1 MRAPMLPMFPTRF
14 VHLEEARRRFGP
26 RVERMGALLGAGDPL
41 ADAAVE
47 CLSDRP
53 ADERER
59 WVDQALHGDPRSLPA
74 ELRSFRQTLS
84 ALPFWADF
92 ARARRGG
99 EVLLRTGFFGGIVL
113 GFRSLVAGYCS
124 PAGNKPLAFSGR
136 LRETAPRRLSETS
149 RFVSLVYQPGSFA
162 PGAPGWVAAARV
174 RLMHAQIRR
183 LLRQSPRWDASAWG
197 EPINQVDMAGTTL
210 LFSLA
215 LVDGLRMLGFRLEQ
229 QECEEVLHLWRI
241 GGWVLGV
248 DPELLCATEPEAR
261 VLWELLEATQELPDA
276 DSAAL
281 ATALLESPLH
291 EARSAEERARAER
304 FLPVAY
310 GIGRYLIGDRHADA
324 LGYPRT
330 PWRFAAPALRTF
342 ISGTGRL
349 VGRLPGVDRLALE
362 AGIRY
367 WRRTVEVGLAG
378 REARFELPGRVSHA

>member
-1 MRAPMLPMFPTRF
+1 MFPTRF
-14 VHLEEARRRFGP
+14 VHLEQARRRFGP
-26 RVERMGALLGAGDPL
+26 RVDRMGVLLGAADPL

-47 CLSDRP
+47 ALADRAP
-53 ADERER
+53 DERER
-59 WVDQALHGDPRSLPA
+59 LVDLALRGDLPSLPA
-74 ELRSFRQTLS
+74 ELRALRETLS
-84 ALPFWADF
+84 ALPFWADLV
-92 ARARRGG
+92 RARRGG
-99 EVLLRTGFFGGIVL
+99 QLLLKSGFFGGIVL

-136 LRETAPRRLSETS
+136 LREAAPRRLSETS
-149 RFVSLVYQPGSFA
+149 RFVSLVYQPGSFV

-183 LLRQSPRWDASAWG
+183 MLRGSPRWNAPAWG

-215 LVDGLRMLGFRLEQ
+215 LVDGLRMFGFRIERD
-229 QECEEVLHLWRI
+229 ECEDVLHLWRI
-241 GGWVLGV
+241 GGWILGV

-261 VLWELLEATQELPDA
+261 VLWELLESTQEPPDA

-281 ATALLESPLH
+281 AAALVEGPLH
-291 EARSAEERARAER
+291 EARTPEERARAER

-310 GIGRYLIGDRHADA
+310 GIARYLVGDRYADA

-330 PWRFAAPALRTF
+330 PWRFAAPALRTL

-367 WRRTVEVGLAG
+367 WNRAATTGLAG
-378 REARFELPGRVSHA
+378 AEARFELPSRMRHA

>member
-1 MRAPMLPMFPTRF
+1 MFPTRF
-14 VHLEEARRRFGP
+14 VHLDEARRRFGP
-26 RVERMGALLGAGDPL
+26 RVERMGALFSAGDPL
-41 ADAAVE
+41 ADRAVE
-47 CLSDRP
+47 ALADRTP
-53 ADERER
+53 EERER
-59 WVDQALHGDPRSLPA
+59 LVDQALRGDTSSLPA
-74 ELRSFRQTLS
+74 ELRAFRQALS
-84 ALPFWADF
+84 ALPFWADLE
-92 ARARRGG
+92 RARRGG

-136 LRETAPRRLSETS
+136 LREAAPRRLSETS

-183 LLRQSPRWDASAWG
+183 MLRASPRWNAAAWG

-215 LVDGLRMLGFRLEQ
+215 LVDGLRMLGFRIERDD
-229 QECEEVLHLWRI
+229 CEDVLHLWRI
-241 GGWVLGV
+241 GGWILGV

-261 VLWELLEATQELPDA
+261 VLWELLESTQEPPDA

-281 ATALLESPLH
+281 AAALVEGPLH
-291 EARSAEERARAER
+291 EARTAEERARAER

-310 GIGRYLIGDRHADA
+310 GIARHLVGDRYADA

-330 PWRFAAPALRTF
+330 AWRFAAPALRTL

-362 AGIRY
+362 AGMRY

-378 REARFELPGRVSHA
+378 REARFELPARMRHV

>member
-1 MRAPMLPMFPTRF
+1 MFPTRF
-14 VHLEEARRRFGP
+14 VHLEEARRRLGA
-26 RVERMGALLGAGDPL
+26 RVDRMGALLSAGDPL

-47 CLSDRP
+47 ALAGSTP
-53 ADERER
+53 EERER
-59 WVDQALHGDPRSLPA
+59 LVDRTLRGELAGLPA
-74 ELRSFRQTLS
+74 ELRELRDSLS
-84 ALPFWADF
+84 ALPFWADLD
-92 ARARRGG
+92 RARRGG

-124 PAGNKPLAFSGR
+124 PAGNKPLVLSGR
-136 LRETAPRRLSETS
+136 LREAAPRRLSETS
-149 RFVSLVYQPGSFA
+149 RFVSLVYRPGSLA

-183 LLRQSPRWDASAWG
+183 LLRASPRWDGRAWG

-210 LFSLA
+210 LFSLV
-215 LVDGLRMLGFRLEQ
+215 LVDGLRMLGFRLDRED
-229 QECEEVLHLWRI
+229 CEDVLHLWRI

-248 DPELLCATEPEAR
+248 EQELLFATKPEAR
-261 VLWELLEATQELPDA
+261 VFWELLEATQGPPDA

-281 ATALLESPLH
+281 AAALLESPLH

-310 GIGRYLIGDRHADA
+310 GIGRYLVGDRYADA

-330 PWRFAAPALRTF
+330 PWRLVAPALRTL

-349 VGRLPGVDRLALE
+349 VGRLPGIDRLALE
-362 AGIRY
+362 AGLRY
-367 WRRTVEVGLAG
+367 WNRTVEEGLG
-378 REARFELPGRVSHA
+378 GEEARFEIPVRVGHG

>member
-1 MRAPMLPMFPTRF
+1 MQLPVPPMFPTRF
-14 VHLEEARRRFGP
+14 VHLDEARRRFGP
-26 RVERMGALLGAGDPL
+26 RVDRMGALLGASDPL

-47 CLSDRP
+47 CLSGRS

-59 WVDQALHGDPRSLPA
+59 WVDQALQGEPRSLPA
-74 ELRSFRQTLS
+74 GLRAFRQELS
-84 ALPFWADF
+84 ALPFWADLH
-92 ARARRGG
+92 RARRGG
-99 EVLLRTGFFGGIVL
+99 EVLLRAGFFGGIVL
-113 GFRSLVAGYCS
+113 GFRCLVAGYCS

-136 LRETAPRRLSETS
+136 LREAAPRRLSETS

-183 LLRQSPRWDASAWG
+183 LLRQSPRWDFSAWG

-210 LFSLA
+210 LFSLV
-215 LVDGLRMLGFRLEQ
+215 LVDGLRMLGFRIAQE
-229 QECEEVLHLWRI
+229 ECEEVLHLWRI
-241 GGWVLGV
+241 GGWLLGV
-248 DPELLCATEPEAR
+248 DSELLCATEPEAR
-261 VLWELLEATQELPDA
+261 VLWEMLEATQELPDA

-281 ATALLESPLH
+281 ATALLEAPLH
-291 EARSAEERARAER
+291 EAGSAEERARAER

-330 PWRFAAPALRTF
+330 PWRLAAPALRTF

-349 VGRLPGVDRLALE
+349 VGRLPGVDRLTLE

-367 WRRTVEVGLAG
+367 WRRTAEVGLAG
-378 REARFELPGRVSHA
+378 GEARFELPRHVTHA